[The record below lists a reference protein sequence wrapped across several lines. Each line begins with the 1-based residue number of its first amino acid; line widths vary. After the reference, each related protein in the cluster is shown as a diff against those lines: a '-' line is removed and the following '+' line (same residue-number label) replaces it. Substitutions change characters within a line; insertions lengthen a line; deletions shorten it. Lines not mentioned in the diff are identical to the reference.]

1 MGRFWWKLWD
11 KWWNIS
17 RIHQLHHQWRYKW
30 WNIWLLKNLRK
41 PWTIGTIGTLGTMGP
56 FSLRISH
63 GMREL
68 DHPLTKVVF
77 GEVTWYPVVFVVIIL
92 AHIQIVILHWSLTLP
107 YSSMFFVPTVAG
119 LHMKKIGW
127 TFQFW
132 LECRQHWK
140 QLRPQPCQC
149 VAMDSFYLLETG
161 VAMEAEETPK
171 LKESLAKIS
180 DMRPGAEVGR
190 RGCLGANRCGVHCM
204 GVGSKLILDSR
215 LWNWIHLEVLTRK
228 QCPPFHWSCS
238 IRFIR

>member
-140 QLRPQPCQC
+140 QLRPQPLSMCG
-149 VAMDSFYLLETG
+149 DGLLLSPWNRG
-161 VAMEAEETPK
+161 G
-171 LKESLAKIS
+171 
-180 DMRPGAEVGR
+180 DGGR
-190 RGCLGANRCGVHCM
+190 RNAKVEGEFGQDFRYASRGRGWEERLPGGESVRSPLH
-204 GVGSKLILDSR
+204 GSGKQTNSGFATLELDTSWGPHKKTMSPFS
-215 LWNWIHLEVLTRK
+215 LVL
-228 QCPPFHWSCS
+228 
-238 IRFIR
+238 